1 MVIAKGYVAIIIVAL
16 LILTLLTLFM
26 KKTKTGKAMRCVASN
41 KNAASLMGI
50 DVQRN
55 MVITIAIS
63 FVICSIIGVMV
74 TPLYSVNQTM
84 ASMISLKG
92 FAAGVIGGFGS
103 LPGAIVGGMI
113 IGVME
118 NIGGM
123 IFPSTFKDAVA
134 FVFLIIVLLVRPSG
148 VLGKKN
154 N

>member
-1 MVIAKGYVAIIIVAL
+1 
-16 LILTLLTLFM
+16 
-26 KKTKTGKAMRCVASN
+26 
-41 KNAASLMGI
+41 
-50 DVQRN
+50 